1 VKYKLWEPTK
11 LADLSL
17 LLLRVCYGIP
27 SILDQFY
34 NPVRAVSVSARLLF
48 KEQLAVFQPKK
59 VAQRVALWERR
70 VMEERTSEIF
80 KRLQKK
86 QMEVAREAEEAEQK
100 QEQLWREQGKGEE
113 EETKHRH
120 ALEGTWCSL
129 WQICQDWKQ
138 VLKSTIVDHCQ

>member
-1 VKYKLWEPTK
+1 
-11 LADLSL
+11 L
-17 LLLRVCYGIP
+17 LPVCYGTP

-34 NPVRAVSVSARLLF
+34 DPVRAVSVSAKLLF
-48 KEQLAVFQPKK
+48 KEQPAVFQPKK
-59 VAQRVALWERR
+59 VAQKVALWERR

-113 EETKHRH
+113 EETKHRQ
-120 ALEGTWCSL
+120 ALERTWCSL
-129 WQICQDWKQ
+129 WQICPDWNQ
-138 VLKSTIVDHCQ
+138 VLKSTVLDRCQ